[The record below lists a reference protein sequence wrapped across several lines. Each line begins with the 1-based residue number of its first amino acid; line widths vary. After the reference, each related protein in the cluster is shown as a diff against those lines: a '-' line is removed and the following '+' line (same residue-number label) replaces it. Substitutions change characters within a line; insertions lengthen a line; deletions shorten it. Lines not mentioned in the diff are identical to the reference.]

1 MPFLSSLES
10 AHGFLSGVKISIHLA
25 MMSLHSR
32 SQQFLNGPDVVSDSG
47 LHCRRDP
54 ERLMHSTKV
63 IPRHEYGH
71 CRFEVDQRLRE
82 GVGQPREPAKL
93 HSQREVGPLTASTRQ
108 RLGIVINAGRLPV
121 DTLLTSVENS

>member
-1 MPFLSSLES
+1 MPVLSSLES

-63 IPRHEYGH
+63 IPRHEHGH
-71 CRFEVDQRLRE
+71 GRFEVDQLLRE
-82 GVGQPREPAKL
+82 SVGQPREAAKL
-93 HSQREVGPLTASTRQ
+93 HPQREVRALD
-108 RLGIVINAGRLPV
+108 VAGGDALRRR
-121 DTLLTSVENS
+121 DSII